1 MITKLDTATA
11 VIESLPDP
19 PEKTDMRQD
28 IHYVP
33 ARSTLGAY
41 FGKFDDVLVAGY
53 GYLIVSRGSVEDW
66 RQHFYP
72 DCIVA
77 FGVDPKAITDRNGYV
92 ISEVGKP
99 PEFVLEIASE
109 TTASR
114 DETIKREGYAE
125 MGVSEYWRFDG
136 SGKGLY
142 SQSLSGDRL
151 VGDTYEPI
159 DLTEEADGEVRGYSR
174 ALSLYLCSDDENRLR
189 FWDPATRNYLPT
201 HDEALEERDRERS
214 ARIEAENRTAEAEN
228 RTAEADSER
237 DRERSARIEA
247 ENERDRERSARIE
260 AEAEI
265 AKLRDRLRRS

>member
-19 PEKTDMRQD
+19 PENPDMQQTE
-28 IHYVP
+28 HLVQSH
-33 ARSTLGAY
+33 STLGAH
-41 FGKFDDVLVAGY
+41 FGKRDDVLVSGE
-53 GYLIVSRGSVEDW
+53 GYLLVSADSVEDW
-66 RQHFYP
+66 GQHFYP
-72 DCIVA
+72 DCVVA
-77 FGVDPKAITDRNGYV
+77 FGVEPKAIIARNGYV

-142 SQSLSGDRL
+142 SRTLSGDRL
-151 VGDTYEPI
+151 VRDAYEPI
-159 DLTEEADGEVRGYSR
+159 DLTEEADGEVRGYSP
-174 ALSLYLCSDDENRLR
+174 ALSLYLCIDVENRLR
-189 FWDPATRNYLPT
+189 FWDPETQEYLPT
-201 HDEALEERDRERS
+201 HLEAMEGQAQAIVERDQEKS
-214 ARIEAENRTAEAEN
+214 ARIEAE
-228 RTAEADSER
+228 ER
-237 DRERSARIEA
+237 AA
-247 ENERDRERSARIE
+247 E

-265 AKLRDRLRRS
+265 ARLRNRLRRS